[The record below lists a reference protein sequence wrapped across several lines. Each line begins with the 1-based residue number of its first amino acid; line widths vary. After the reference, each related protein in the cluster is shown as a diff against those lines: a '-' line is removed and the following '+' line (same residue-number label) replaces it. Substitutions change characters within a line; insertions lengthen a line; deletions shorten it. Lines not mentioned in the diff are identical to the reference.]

1 MKTDLTDLTKYGD
14 NELTLWFN
22 NDEGLYRELLRA
34 VKRDD
39 FGYLVNIADELF
51 IYTPEQLQE
60 FENDFAELQT
70 EEEN

>member
-22 NDEGLYRELLRA
+22 NDEGLFAEFSKAIR
-34 VKRDD
+34 RDD

-60 FENDFAELQT
+60 LENDFAELQM
-70 EEEN
+70 EEET

>member
-1 MKTDLTDLTKYGD
+1 MKTDLTKYGD

-22 NDEGLYRELLRA
+22 NDEGLFAEFSKAIR
-34 VKRDD
+34 RDD

-60 FENDFAELQT
+60 LENDFAELQT